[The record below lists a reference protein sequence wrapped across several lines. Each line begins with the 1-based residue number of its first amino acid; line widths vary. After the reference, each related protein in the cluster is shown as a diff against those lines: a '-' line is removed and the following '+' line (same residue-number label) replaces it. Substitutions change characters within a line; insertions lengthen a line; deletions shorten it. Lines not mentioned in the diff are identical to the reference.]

1 MTNLKKAKV
10 VSILILLFIIGIAIT
25 SFAQSSGIATEDVK
39 LRKTTSTNSTVLEI
53 IPKNEE
59 VEILEEDGDWYR
71 VDYKKIKGYV
81 AKEYIKLNEIAS
93 NEANTIQE
101 NTVQENTVQA
111 NAIATTIN
119 TNELKVGDVIKAPV
133 QVNIYIRP
141 LINSK
146 IVATLEKDNNINII
160 NILNDWAYIT
170 TDIANGWVRLDIL
183 KNGQT
188 TLNNQE
194 EQTNQEQTTQ
204 ETTTN
209 EEEKQAEEE
218 QEASA
223 TINKTGYITSTGI
236 NFRKEPNTDSEVLK
250 VFAQNAKVTILEEQG
265 EWYKIEHKDEV
276 GYVLKTYVSEKKV
289 EVTSRSATSRTE
301 TTESEEDNNTSAE
314 EDKQTSLNT
323 DNNSTTTMSN
333 KGQEIADFAKQYVG
347 YRYVYGGSTPKGGFD
362 CSGLTMYVYKQFGI
376 NLPHSATAQ
385 SKIGTKVEK
394 SNIQPGDLVF
404 FSDYRTYKG
413 IGHVGIYIGDNKF
426 VHASTEKTGV
436 ITSSLTSGS
445 YVKRYV
451 TATRLTNQ

>member
-101 NTVQENTVQA
+101 NTIQENTVQT
-111 NAIATTIN
+111 NAIATTVN

-451 TATRLTNQ
+451 TATRLTN

>member
-1 MTNLKKAKV
+1 MTNTKIAKV
-10 VSILILLFIIGIAIT
+10 VSIFVLLFIIGITIT
-25 SFAQSSGIATEDVK
+25 SFAEISGTTIEDAK
-39 LRKTTSTNSTVLEI
+39 LRKTASNDSIVLEI
-53 IPKNEE
+53 IPKDEE
-59 VEILEEDGDWYR
+59 VEILEEQEDWYK

-81 AKEYIKLNEIAS
+81 QKEQIKTTNEIATNQVYTNS
-93 NEANTIQE
+93 LQTNTLSAT
-101 NTVQENTVQA
+101 NTVSSTPTNSSTSE
-111 NAIATTIN
+111 IN
-119 TNELKVGDVIKAPV
+119 IGESIKTPTNIE
-133 QVNIYIRP
+133 IYIRP

-146 IVATLEKDNNINII
+146 IVNNLEKDVEIKIV
-160 NILNDWAYIT
+160 NILNGWLYIA
-170 TDIANGWVRLDIL
+170 TDTLNGWVRLEDVKGIQPI
-183 KNGQT
+183 N
-188 TLNNQE
+188 NEENQE
-194 EQTNQEQTTQ
+194 QEEEINQEQTQT
-204 ETTTN
+204 
-209 EEEKQAEEE
+209 EESKEE
-218 QEASA
+218 QETSEA
-223 TINKTGYITSTGI
+223 INKTGYITATGI
-236 NFRKEPNTDSEVLK
+236 NFRKEPNTDSEILK

-314 EDKQTSLNT
+314 EDKQTSSNT
-323 DNNSTTTMSN
+323 NNNSTTTTSN

>member
-10 VSILILLFIIGIAIT
+10 VSILILLFIIGITIT
-25 SFAQSSGIATEDVK
+25 SFAEISGTTIEDAK
-39 LRKTTSTNSTVLEI
+39 LRKTASNDSIVLEI
-53 IPKNEE
+53 IPKDEE

-101 NTVQENTVQA
+101 NTIQENTVQT
-111 NAIATTIN
+111 NAIATTVN

-209 EEEKQAEEE
+209 EEEKQVEEE
-218 QEASA
+218 QETSA

-314 EDKQTSLNT
+314 EDKQTSSNT
-323 DNNSTTTMSN
+323 NNNSTTTTSN

-451 TATRLTNQ
+451 TATRLTN

>member
-314 EDKQTSLNT
+314 EDKQTSSNT

-451 TATRLTNQ
+451 TATRLTN

>member
-1 MTNLKKAKV
+1 MTNTKIAKV
-10 VSILILLFIIGIAIT
+10 VSIFVLLFIIGITIT
-25 SFAQSSGIATEDVK
+25 SFAEISGTTIEDAK
-39 LRKTTSTNSTVLEI
+39 LRKTASNDSTVLEI

-314 EDKQTSLNT
+314 EDKQTSSNT
-323 DNNSTTTMSN
+323 DNNSTTTTSN

-451 TATRLTNQ
+451 TATRLTN

>member
-25 SFAQSSGIATEDVK
+25 SFAQSSGIATEDIK

-314 EDKQTSLNT
+314 EDKQTSSNT
-323 DNNSTTTMSN
+323 DNNSTTTTSN